1 MITSCDVR
9 LQYLN
14 IQISAKSP
22 DMICACCLAIAKAC
36 ADSHKKM
43 LAATVSIELQDEEF
57 EEQRMLLDASYARCA
72 RPVLDALHTLA
83 PHWQVVCTDM
93 YWYLIYLF
101 HVLRRSNKR
110 HWYLYVVCV
119 ACFDLADDLGELPSW
134 KISGHA
140 DLFQKRFDLITVWW
154 HRRSTP
160 LRVGALNHSLS
171 TAHRTAM
178 DRGTA
183 TVPWWCH
190 DGAMMRMLE
199 IQMMSCLN
207 VRCPTLLIHWC
218 TRCTRCTWCTWCTW
232 CTQLAADMLFSRSK
246 PTYARQLLDQA
257 AVRDTE
263 NVPGIVALTTDFPLD
278 F

>member
-93 YWYLIYLF
+93 Y
-101 HVLRRSNKR
+101 
-110 HWYLYVVCV
+110 
-119 ACFDLADDLGELPSW
+119 
-134 KISGHA
+134 
-140 DLFQKRFDLITVWW
+140 
-154 HRRSTP
+154 
-160 LRVGALNHSLS
+160 
-171 TAHRTAM
+171 
-178 DRGTA
+178 
-183 TVPWWCH
+183 
-190 DGAMMRMLE
+190 
-199 IQMMSCLN
+199 
-207 VRCPTLLIHWC
+207 
-218 TRCTRCTWCTWCTW
+218 
-232 CTQLAADMLFSRSK
+232 
-246 PTYARQLLDQA
+246 
-257 AVRDTE
+257 
-263 NVPGIVALTTDFPLD
+263 
-278 F
+278 